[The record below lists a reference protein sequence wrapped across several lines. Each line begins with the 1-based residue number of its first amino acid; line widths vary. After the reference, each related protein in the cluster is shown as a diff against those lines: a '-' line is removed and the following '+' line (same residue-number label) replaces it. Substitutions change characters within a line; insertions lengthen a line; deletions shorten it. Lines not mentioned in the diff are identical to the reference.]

1 MSTAWR
7 ESSQCVHEAWVT
19 RLVQSRVGEG
29 GEAVVV
35 VEVVDEGE
43 EKKGSEMGV
52 DEEVPLKAQ
61 SRRERGPPVFGR
73 GESVGWIGLSFFCI
87 KNVSFS
93 NHSFIHLPS
102 KSLSSLFSFP
112 PSLRSPQKQE
122 TKEKARLHRRIVAHT

>member
-35 VEVVDEGE
+35 VEVVGEGE

-52 DEEVPLKAQ
+52 DEELQHEHGLK
-61 SRRERGPPVFGR
+61 RT
-73 GESVGWIGLSFFCI
+73 L
-87 KNVSFS
+87 KD
-93 NHSFIHLPS
+93 
-102 KSLSSLFSFP
+102 LFSGATGGVAQV
-112 PSLRSPQKQE
+112 LLGTR
-122 TKEKARLHRRIVAHT
+122 TKSSRCHE